1 MTQPIKRR
9 KNLQAITGAR
19 NGIDENEQRPVE
31 AGAKRKP
38 AGPTYRKPQSVL
50 GCIHAGPS
58 CSMGRAW
65 SGDDVSPEAF
75 FATCARLLPRDV
87 AISIQAQAPILDAGD
102 LAILR
107 AIREAS
113 GDRQLAGQHSV
124 ALSRSIGR
132 RFCGRYSGWASAF
145 TIAVIVIVLGIG
157 FLVYYLR

>member
-1 MTQPIKRR
+1 MELTKTNNGQWKPGQSG
-9 KNLQAITGAR
+9 NLQGRPIGSR
-19 NGIDENEQRPVE
+19 NQFSAAFMQDLAAVWAEHGRETMV
-31 AGAKRKP
+31 ATAK
-38 AGPTYRKPQSVL
+38 
-50 GCIHAGPS
+50 
-58 CSMGRAW
+58 
-65 SGDDVSPEAF
+65 VSPEAF

-145 TIAVIVIVLGIG
+145 TIAVIVIVLGIV
-157 FLVYYLR
+157 FLVYYLK